1 MRIVS
6 SGCIVLLCVV
16 SVPALAAAQA
26 AAPPP
31 PPPKHEGTGEFAF
44 VGVTGNAST
53 QTLGLRYEAIA
64 RPGTWT
70 FTHKTAFVQNE
81 SSDVLTARSF
91 LYAGRGAKTLSP
103 RLSAF
108 GQYDYFKDRF
118 AGVANRNTIT
128 GGITAK
134 LVAQERQQFSVDA
147 GAGYLNEDRLAGN
160 DVSSA
165 IYSFGS
171 KYLLKISDT
180 ADLTDDFGFVGTFDN
195 GDDWRIAH
203 TISLTAR
210 LTGIFSLKVS
220 SGVRY
225 ANFPAPGFKKT
236 DTITSVALVAKYAR
250 Q

>member
-1 MRIVS
+1 MKVVP
-6 SGCIVLLCVV
+6 SGCIVLLFVV
-16 SVPALAAAQA
+16 SVPALAAAQ

-53 QTLGLRYEAIA
+53 QTLGLRYETIA

-70 FTHKTAFVQNE
+70 FLHKVAFVQNE
-81 SSDVLTARSF
+81 SADVLTARSF
-91 LYAGRGAKTLSP
+91 LYTGRGAKTLSP

-118 AGVANRNTIT
+118 AGVANRNTVT

-134 LVAQERQQFSVDA
+134 LVTQARQQFSVDA
-147 GAGYLNEDRLAGN
+147 GGGYLNEDRLTG
-160 DVSSA
+160 DDISSA

-171 KYLLKISDT
+171 KYLLKVSDT
-180 ADLTDDFGFVGTFDN
+180 ADLTDDFTFVGRFDN
-195 GDDWRIAH
+195 GDDWRIVH

-210 LTGIFSLKVS
+210 LTQIFSLKVS

-225 ANFPAPGFKKT
+225 ANFPAPGFKNT
-236 DTITSVALVAKYAR
+236 DTLTSIAFVAKYSR